1 SPMNIAASTGPQPGA
16 VTGKRNFSRSSPAH
30 RILPVKRG
38 PRRKEIS
45 VFADFGATSVCDLGD
60 TRYLV
65 RDIHGTA
72 ITTTCECV
80 CQGLL
85 ARGCQLVGYGRRRYV
100 SVPLVWRDVLADSAR
115 REAQQAY
122 IESLRPDRDVA
133 PRACKSVD
141 PPRRLAPAFGGK
153 RLVERD
159 RLLHKSDSVIE
170 MVISAMGET
179 QQQVSTRQR
188 TKPK

>member
-1 SPMNIAASTGPQPGA
+1 
-16 VTGKRNFSRSSPAH
+16 
-30 RILPVKRG
+30 
-38 PRRKEIS
+38 
-45 VFADFGATSVCDLGD
+45 
-60 TRYLV
+60 
-65 RDIHGTA
+65 
-72 ITTTCECV
+72 
-80 CQGLL
+80 
-85 ARGCQLVGYGRRRYV
+85 V

-188 TKPK
+188 TKPKSTTGRCHSPLDSNTTATQTAGTDLQGYAVMNVVTGETVAAELCGKEAYRVRDARQAEALSGDLDLNAARFAVRCAV